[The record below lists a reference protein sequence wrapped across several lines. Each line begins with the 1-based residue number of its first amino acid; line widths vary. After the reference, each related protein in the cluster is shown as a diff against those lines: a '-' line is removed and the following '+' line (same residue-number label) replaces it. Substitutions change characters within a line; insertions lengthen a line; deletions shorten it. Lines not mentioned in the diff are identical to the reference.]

1 MAKEASIHFFDF
13 YRFLFWS
20 EHWLHS
26 VMAVVKGHHQ
36 PCFHYA
42 IWSATG
48 QDFFM
53 EAHLCQLEKKKC
65 MKKSALIK
73 KKYSDGKS

>member
-1 MAKEASIHFFDF
+1 
-13 YRFLFWS
+13 
-20 EHWLHS
+20 
-26 VMAVVKGHHQ
+26 
-36 PCFHYA
+36 
-42 IWSATG
+42 
-48 QDFFM
+48 M